1 MGDDDWDV
9 GAAVRSCN
17 INRPDNVV
25 APKLDLETSL
35 NDVWNSFD
43 KLFAPDITNFNDL
56 SEIFSLDFP
65 TAHQEKP
72 DDQVIIMNQNVAC
85 VPPTTTTP
93 KEWID
98 LQQQLDI
105 GANNYPNFT
114 FSMETPLIQT
124 RTRKNQSIRI
134 TYELFQEELTNDIW
148 TWSKYG
154 QKYIKDSPFP
164 RNYYMCSTSKLCEA
178 RKKIEKSPND
188 ENIFL
193 VSYSGEHN
201 HDPPTNRRNLASC
214 NSSSK
219 FKLPKGINIL
229 PKTSTLNAS
238 SSSSKRIK
246 CSRDVAS
253 PIITTMPPLEF
264 GNKNK
269 MIVAAVEDKG
279 DGKEE
284 VGMNEDILMGFE

>member
-1 MGDDDWDV
+1 MVDDDWDV
-9 GAAVRSCN
+9 GAVVRSCN
-17 INRPDNVV
+17 INRPDNVA

-43 KLFAPDITNFNDL
+43 KLFAPDMTNFNDL

-72 DDQVIIMNQNVAC
+72 DDQVIIMNQNGNQQLYLHPIQPAQFIQQSSFHPSPTTVTC
-85 VPPTTTTP
+85 VPPITTTP

-98 LQQQLDI
+98 LQQLDI

-124 RTRKNQSIRI
+124 RTR
-134 TYELFQEELTNDIW
+134 
-148 TWSKYG
+148 
-154 QKYIKDSPFP
+154 
-164 RNYYMCSTSKLCEA
+164 NYYKCSTSKLCEA
-178 RKKIEKSPND
+178 RKNIEKSPND

-219 FKLPKGINIL
+219 FKLPKGINIF

-253 PIITTMPPLEF
+253 PIIATMPPLEF
-264 GNKNK
+264 GSKNK

-284 VGMNEDILMGFE
+284 VDMNEDIFMGFK

>member
-65 TAHQEKP
+65 AAHQEKP
-72 DDQVIIMNQNVAC
+72 DDQ
-85 VPPTTTTP
+85 
-93 KEWID
+93 
-98 LQQQLDI
+98 
-105 GANNYPNFT
+105 
-114 FSMETPLIQT
+114 TPLIQT
-124 RTRKNQSIRI
+124 RTR
-134 TYELFQEELTNDIW
+134 
-148 TWSKYG
+148 
-154 QKYIKDSPFP
+154 
-164 RNYYMCSTSKLCEA
+164 NYYKCSTSKLCEA

-201 HDPPTNRRNLASC
+201 HDPPTNHRNLASC

-238 SSSSKRIK
+238 STSSKRIK

-253 PIITTMPPLEF
+253 PIIATMPPLEF